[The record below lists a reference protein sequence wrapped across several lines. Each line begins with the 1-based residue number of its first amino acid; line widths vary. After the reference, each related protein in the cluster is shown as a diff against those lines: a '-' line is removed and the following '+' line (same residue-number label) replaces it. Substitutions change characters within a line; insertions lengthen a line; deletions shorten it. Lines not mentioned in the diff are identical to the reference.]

1 MAYKKSAI
9 EHLAQAIID
18 NRDWAPAA
26 MKNHLTRPEVLEVPF
41 FGMQCESMK
50 EALACAFDWAN
61 SPERLDYWM
70 KAYRQLEVEEDMKS
84 LVGYDKRKDGTDF
97 YN

>member
-61 SPERLDYWM
+61 SPEGLDYWM
-70 KAYRQLEVEEDMKS
+70 KAYRQLENEEGMNALHD
-84 LVGYDKRKDGTDF
+84 YWQATIRAEE
-97 YN
+97 

>member
-9 EHLAQAIID
+9 EHLAQAITEK
-18 NRDWAPAA
+18 RDWAPAA
-26 MKNHLTRPEVLEVPF
+26 MKNHLTEVLETPF

-61 SPERLDYWM
+61 SPEGLDYWM
-70 KAYRQLEVEEDMKS
+70 KTYRQIEIEEDMKS
-84 LVGYDKRKDGTDF
+84 LIGYDKRKDGTYF